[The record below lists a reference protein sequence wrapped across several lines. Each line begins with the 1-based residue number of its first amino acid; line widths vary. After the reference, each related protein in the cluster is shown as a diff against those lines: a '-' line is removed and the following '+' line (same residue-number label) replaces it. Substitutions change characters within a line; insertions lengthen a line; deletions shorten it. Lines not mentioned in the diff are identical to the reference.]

1 MKKNLVL
8 LFVVIMALLHSQS
21 GFATITNHPADSTFI
36 YVYRVGQWNAAGAN
50 WAIYADDEKKCKLSN
65 NKYMKIA
72 VAAGKHKIS
81 ARVGGAGIFKKE
93 TEIEIDAEA
102 GGSYYI
108 ACNVKQSIT
117 RARLE
122 MVEVTKNSAA
132 KQMEK
137 MKLDNCQENID

>member
-1 MKKNLVL
+1 MRKVFILTL
-8 LFVVIMALLHSQS
+8 LTILGALFSNNS
-21 GFATITNHPADSTFI
+21 FAAGENSSSDSTFI

-50 WAIYADDEKKCKLSN
+50 WAIYVDEEKKCKLSN
-65 NKYMKIA
+65 NKYMRIA
-72 VAAGKHKIS
+72 LAPGKHIVS
-81 ARVGGAGIFKKE
+81 AKVGGAGLFKKE
-93 TEIEIDAEA
+93 TEIEIDAEV

-122 MVEVTKNSAA
+122 MVEVTKNSAS

-137 MKLDNCQENID
+137 MKLDNCQENLD

>member
-1 MKKNLVL
+1 MF
-8 LFVVIMALLHSQS
+8 LFVALTALLQSSS
-21 GFATITNHPADSTFI
+21 GFGATSNKPADSTFI

-50 WAIYADDEKKCKLSN
+50 WAIYIDDEKKCKLSN
-65 NKYMKIA
+65 NKFMKIA
-72 VAAGKHKIS
+72 VTPGKHKIS

-93 TEIEIDAEA
+93 TEIEIDAES
-102 GGSYYI
+102 GGSYYV

-122 MVEVTKNSAA
+122 MIEVTKNSAA